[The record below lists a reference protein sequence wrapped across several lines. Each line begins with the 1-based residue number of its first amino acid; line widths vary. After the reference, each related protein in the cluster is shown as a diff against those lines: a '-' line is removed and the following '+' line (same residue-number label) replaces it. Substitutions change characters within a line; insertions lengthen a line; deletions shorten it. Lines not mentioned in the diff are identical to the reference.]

1 MISSRVIICP
11 YSRKSGSGRDQAREV
26 LAREFSRL
34 PEEIAIGVR
43 PDGKPFLC
51 GEDAQI
57 GISHSGAVLAV
68 YIGPSEAGIDIERV
82 KPRAN
87 AAEIADLV
95 FSEREKGE
103 YANGDGESLFR
114 FYRSWTAM
122 EATLKRYGLGLSGL
136 AGRAECD
143 PGEIRHWQVG
153 PDYILCVSAERTVLD
168 ALEILV
174 LPETAIDPMG
184 VIPC

>member
-51 GEDAQI
+51 GESAQI

-103 YANGDGESLFR
+103 YATGDGESLFR

-122 EATLKRYGLGLSGL
+122 EATLKRHGLGLSGL

-153 PDYILCVSAERTVLD
+153 HDYILCVSAERTVLD